1 MAQGAARPIRS
12 LLDRTRLPEARH
24 ERSRGAQAAPPRH
37 SAGITVPEATGLP
50 ERNRLVNDGK
60 ANQSDYSGDRD
71 TLGKHLM
78 AGSVI
83 CHLNTRLATG
93 QRKPDE

>member
-1 MAQGAARPIRS
+1 MRPV
-12 LLDRTRLPEARH
+12 D
-24 ERSRGAQAAPPRH
+24 
-37 SAGITVPEATGLP
+37 GLS

-60 ANQSDYSGDRD
+60 ANQSNYSGDRD
-71 TLGKHLM
+71 TLGQHLM

-83 CHLNTRLATG
+83 FDLNTRLATG

>member
-1 MAQGAARPIRS
+1 MNAHAERK
-12 LLDRTRLPEARH
+12 RLRLAI
-24 ERSRGAQAAPPRH
+24 AP
-37 SAGITVPEATGLP
+37 GITVPEATGLS
-50 ERNRLVNDGK
+50 ERYRLVNDGK

-78 AGSVI
+78 GGSVI
-83 CHLNTRLATG
+83 CHLDTRLATG